1 MKRDDLARQI
11 AKETRTSPAEAAD
24 RLDLMVHDLIRKL
37 KRGKRTTLPGLGELA
52 PRKNETNPMSDK
64 A

>member
-11 AKETRTSPAEAAD
+11 AKETLTSPAEAAD
-24 RLDLMVHDLIRKL
+24 RLDRMVHDLIRKL

-52 PRKNETNPMSDK
+52 PGKYETNPK
-64 A
+64 RERA